1 MATKLVSKI
10 LQETKFVLKL
20 ATRHT
25 ALLKVLLHARRGRRA
40 LQKQLRAWSWMS
52 TFQKS
57 K

>member
-10 LQETKFVLKL
+10 LQETKFLLKL

-40 LQKQLRAWSWMS
+40 LQKQSRAWSWMS